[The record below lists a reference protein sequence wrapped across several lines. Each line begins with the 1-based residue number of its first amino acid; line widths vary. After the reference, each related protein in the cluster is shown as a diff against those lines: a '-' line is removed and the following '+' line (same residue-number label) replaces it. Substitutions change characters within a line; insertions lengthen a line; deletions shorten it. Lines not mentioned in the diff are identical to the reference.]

1 MSVSAHLWPEFG
13 KMSYMSISW
22 SAESLLS
29 TETSDFPSVS
39 LLPSTFPLCH
49 FCHLCTGSR
58 ELVGARQGSLG
69 TASRGTC
76 GWVWGTEFDNCFNLS
91 LNKPTQLKPKIIT
104 ICSSFLQPPPPT
116 QCIFSKSRSIRKTP
130 YQFHGRRSLSTVC
143 LWPSDHCILIF
154 FLS

>member
-1 MSVSAHLWPEFG
+1 MRGAWVHICDLSLERCHTCLLAGVQRACSAQKPQ
-13 KMSYMSISW
+13 
-22 SAESLLS
+22 
-29 TETSDFPSVS
+29 
-39 LLPSTFPLCH
+39 TFPLCH

-58 ELVGARQGSLG
+58 ELVGARQGLLG

-154 FLS
+154 LS